1 MKLFAWWFESQ
12 IAKEKE
18 SSDDESQK
26 IKTFSL
32 SKKSLKIPGML
43 TAKPEDLLNLPEIE
57 NLKKEILHNAEQTA
71 INFSEQD
78 FKAVYDNL
86 INMLESLYS
95 TAKKGLSICQK
106 ILSEPIAIA
115 EQKAKHSF
123 AELSKIDSEIL
134 SSKAK
139 DTASLVFP
147 TNRQLEAILK
157 KQPKYSSEII
167 SSIVKSKVIYEEL
180 IKSIK
185 KYMENLK

>member
-1 MKLFAWWFESQ
+1 MSRVDVSVGIDTQSYYDAGYSAGQ
-12 IAKEKE
+12 TTGIAE
-18 SSDDESQK
+18 
-26 IKTFSL
+26 
-32 SKKSLKIPGML
+32 G
-43 TAKPEDLLNLPEIE
+43 
-57 NLKKEILHNAEQTA
+57 
-71 INFSEQD
+71 
-78 FKAVYDNL
+78 
-86 INMLESLYS
+86 
-95 TAKKGLSICQK
+95 
-106 ILSEPIAIA
+106 IA